1 MGHGGDGSG
10 RASEVFDNASTKP
23 SPPAC
28 SPALDALEA
37 LEQEHAKA
45 LQRLER
51 EHGEALARAGVEGDG
66 SEAVERLKCEQGQ
79 ERSTLEQVFRWERH
93 FLREDVGAKP
103 RRSICG

>member
-28 SPALDALEA
+28 SPALDALEK
-37 LEQEHAKA
+37 QHAKA

-51 EHGEALARAGVEGDG
+51 EHREALARAGGEGDG

-79 ERSTLEQVFRWERH
+79 ERSKLEEVFRWERH
-93 FLREDVGAKP
+93 FLREDVSAKP
-103 RRSICG
+103 RRSVCG